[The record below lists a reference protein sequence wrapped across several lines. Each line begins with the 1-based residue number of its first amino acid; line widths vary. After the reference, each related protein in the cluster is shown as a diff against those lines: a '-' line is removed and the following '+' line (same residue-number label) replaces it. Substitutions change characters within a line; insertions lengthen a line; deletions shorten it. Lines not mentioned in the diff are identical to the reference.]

1 MNTMGS
7 KRRTDDKIIY
17 LILDICQDGALKT
30 NIIHGANL
38 NYTTVNRYLEI
49 LVKSGMVTELG
60 KKPTIMFKTTSKGS
74 KFKKKLV
81 GLHLQINNG
90 WIAEKSFSTAD
101 SNREGG

>member
-1 MNTMGS
+1 MGP

-30 NIIHGANL
+30 NIIQGAKL
-38 NYTTVNRYLEI
+38 NYTTVNRYLDI
-49 LVKSGMVTELG
+49 LVKSGMITELG

-81 GLHLQINNG
+81 GLHSQINSG
-90 WIAEKSFSTAD
+90 WTPEESFSVTD
-101 SNREGG
+101 SSKDDH